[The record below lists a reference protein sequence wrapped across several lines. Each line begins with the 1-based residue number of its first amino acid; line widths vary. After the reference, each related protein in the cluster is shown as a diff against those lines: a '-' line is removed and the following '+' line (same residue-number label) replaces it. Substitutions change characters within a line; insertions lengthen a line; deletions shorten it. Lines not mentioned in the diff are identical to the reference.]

1 MWVYFCT
8 SVLHM
13 GRVCLYIHLPE
24 FYMHGCVFTCVYMLN
39 RRVFQHVDVFPNAE
53 CPQKKSLCACIYCTC
68 VCSTMHAAYKPH
80 LHMYVHVHHCCV
92 HTG

>member
-24 FYMHGCVFTCVYMLN
+24 FYMHGCVFMCVYMLN
-39 RRVFQHVDVFPNAE
+39 RRVFQNVGVFPNAE
-53 CPQKKSLCACIYCTC
+53 CPQKKKLVCVYMLYMCLQQHACSI
-68 VCSTMHAAYKPH
+68 
-80 LHMYVHVHHCCV
+80 
-92 HTG
+92 